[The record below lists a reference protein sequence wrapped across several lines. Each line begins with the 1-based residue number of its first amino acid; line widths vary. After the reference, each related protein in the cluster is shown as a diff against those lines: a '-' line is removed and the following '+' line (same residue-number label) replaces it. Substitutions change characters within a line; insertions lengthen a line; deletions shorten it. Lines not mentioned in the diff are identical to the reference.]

1 MKNRK
6 KLERRTFL
14 QDRFEILIKKQK
26 EGNASFAEL
35 TELDD
40 IVNRNTIIRTQI
52 FEEIQGVDNSSDDK
66 TIEELPIKFVKGSP
80 NVLEK
85 IKVFLG
91 KLFTLKIS
99 NNSYS
104 FHFKSVDFTI

>member
-6 KLERRTFL
+6 QLERRTFL

-26 EGNASFAEL
+26 DGSASFVEL

-40 IVNRNTIIRTQI
+40 IVNRSAVIRTQI
-52 FEEIQGVDNSSDDK
+52 LEEMQGVDNSSDDEIIK
-66 TIEELPIKFVKGSP
+66 ELPIKFISEQP

-85 IKVFLG
+85 IKLFLRN
-91 KLFTLKIS
+91 LFTLKFS
-99 NNSYS
+99 NKHSS
-104 FHFKSVDFTI
+104 FYFKNACFAI